1 MPYGSIGGRDRTCF
15 LALAP
20 QYTTTSELLSAAA
33 RRRGMTVETLPSAVV
48 VDVGLLTAPDHST
61 TEWAVVQANMAWFSN
76 AYAAESD
83 QAIDVVL
90 RAAGPKDRVA
100 GRDRRFHRNR
110 ESKT

>member
-1 MPYGSIGGRDRTCF
+1 
-15 LALAP
+15 
-20 QYTTTSELLSAAA
+20 
-33 RRRGMTVETLPSAVV
+33 
-48 VDVGLLTAPDHST
+48 
-61 TEWAVVQANMAWFSN
+61 MAWFSN

-90 RAAGPKDRVA
+90 RAAGPEDRVA